1 MEKGFSKETHEE
13 GYESPD
19 SRVNSRL
26 KCEAISEH
34 LSDKES
40 ISSAL
45 DSTGSK
51 SLGKGNDDGVEA
63 DTNEIDQVKGNR
75 EATESNNVQAQ
86 EEGKGDSS
94 EFKTERKNI
103 KGQEEG
109 KGDSPQFKGIVS
121 QRNGHW
127 GAQLYCNHSR
137 IWLGTFRTREEAAKA
152 YDRAYMKFR
161 GQDDQ
166 PNFPCTP
173 VSEAEKLF
181 QDSLSPDEV
190 ALFIRDHIYDRELQ
204 KWCNAHHRPNQEVG
218 GNQDAGEMGENMM
231 NRKHLFEKK
240 MTASDVSKLNRLVI
254 PKQHAERH
262 FPKDKLDVESET
274 FLTFVDTSNSREW
287 QFRFSFW
294 KSSQSYV
301 LTRGWRRFVKS
312 KDLKGGDTVS
322 FSRDSKMSSNEFCI
336 TVHVSRN
343 LMSKNCAQD
352 QSGSDELLEEKGS
365 GAMSSSLTS
374 VSVPKVRICKPKQS
388 VKVKSEENIRVGP
401 NTDHIHYSSHQKSS
415 NRLHGSAQLGK
426 RKAMEDESEHN
437 SDDVIRLFGVEIGRK
452 AKQLKDDGV
461 ENRPKAKKTFAA
473 SDSSKKI
480 KTERW

>member
-1 MEKGFSKETHEE
+1 MEKGFSKDTHEE

-34 LSDKES
+34 LNDKES

-51 SLGKGNDDGVEA
+51 SLGKDNDNGVEA
-63 DTNEIDQVKGNR
+63 DSNEIDQVKGNK
-75 EATESNNVQAQ
+75 EAKESKNVQAQ

-127 GAQLYCNHSR
+127 GAQLYCERAR
-137 IWLGTFRTREEAAKA
+137 IWLGTFKTKEKAAKA

-173 VSEAEKLF
+173 LSEAEKLF
-181 QDSLSPDEV
+181 QDSLTPDEV

-204 KWCNAHHRPNQEVG
+204 KWCNAHHRSNQEVS
-218 GNQDAGEMGENMM
+218 GNQDAEEMGK
-231 NRKHLFEKK
+231 NRQHLFEKK
-240 MTASDVSKLNRLVI
+240 MTDSDVSKLNRLVI

-274 FLTFVDTSNSREW
+274 FLTFVDTSNSRQW

-312 KDLKGGDTVS
+312 KDLKGGDIVS
-322 FSRDSKMSSNEFCI
+322 FSRDSKMPSNEFYI
-336 TVHVSRN
+336 TVHVSQN
-343 LMSKNCAQD
+343 LMSKNCVQD
-352 QSGSDELLEEKGS
+352 QSGSDELLQEKGIS
-365 GAMSSSLTS
+365 AISSSLTS
-374 VSVPKVRICKPKQS
+374 VSVPKVKICKPKES
-388 VKVKSEENIRVGP
+388 VKVKSEEKIRVGP
-401 NTDHIHYSSHQKSS
+401 NTDHIHYSSHQKTN
-415 NRLHGSAQLGK
+415 NRFHGSAKLGK
-426 RKAMEDESEHN
+426 RKAMEDESGNN
-437 SDDVIRLFGVEIGRK
+437 SDDVIKLFGIEIGR
-452 AKQLKDDGV
+452 Q
-461 ENRPKAKKTFAA
+461 AKKA
-473 SDSSKKI
+473 
-480 KTERW
+480 ER